1 MSENE
6 TKELT
11 QDQKVIQQLQGALQQ
26 VQHVLYGRE
35 QQLLDLH
42 GKTEEWRQ
50 SHYRLTQALKNED
63 ELETRMN
70 GWMRLYHQQ
79 REVNQDLKR
88 QIIEL
93 KKKPITKKKSPIK
106 KR

>member
-26 VQHVLYGRE
+26 VQHMLYGRE

-63 ELETRMN
+63 
-70 GWMRLYHQQ
+70 GWMRLYHEQ

-88 QIIEL
+88 QIREL
-93 KKKPITKKKSPIK
+93 KKKPITKKKSPVK